1 MSDRDRPLSGHQYD
15 FGSEA
20 DEALPV
26 DPSFERWIADVAPAL
41 NDPPATPRRE
51 MWQAIESAGKHA
63 PAAVIP
69 LRARRWLWPT
79 AIAAALVL
87 GVGIDRV
94 VLRGRAPERAAQT
107 VATQPTPRADSV
119 NPVRLYRLAAVQ
131 TLTQAEVLLTSYHD
145 GDAASRDPQR
155 VRELTSWGRKVL
167 SNTRLL
173 IDSPAGDDPQLR
185 PLLEDL
191 ELVLVQI
198 IRLSGA
204 PLDAAERALIDGAL
218 KNRDLLPRIRTAVP
232 AGTGAPATE

>member
-1 MSDRDRPLSGHQYD
+1 MSEREHPQSGHQFD
-15 FGSEA
+15 FGNQD
-20 DEALPV
+20 DEVLPV
-26 DPSFERWIADVAPAL
+26 DPSFDQWIADVAPTL
-41 NDPPATPRRE
+41 NAPPATPHLE
-51 MWQAIESAGKHA
+51 MWQAIESAGNRA
-63 PAAVIP
+63 PAPVIP

-94 VLRGRAPERAAQT
+94 VLRSRTPERAAQT
-107 VATQPTPRADSV
+107 LATQPTPRADSV
-119 NPVRLYRLAAVQ
+119 NPARLYRLAAVQ
-131 TLTQAEVLLTSYHD
+131 TLTQAEVLLTAYHD

-218 KNRDLLPRIRTAVP
+218 KDRDLLPRIRTAVP
-232 AGTGAPATE
+232 AGIGAPATE